1 MKEKILALLLAQ
13 FVGVRKDG
21 LMQLARS
28 LALQCTTEEE
38 AKALVE
44 KLTNAQVKEF
54 VKEFRADVDKE
65 VSDGN
70 KTYEANLKKKFDF
83 VERKDPDTI
92 PGGGGDPT
100 KPQEGTTEA
109 IVAAAVAK
117 ALEPFTKTMNAF
129 NAKTINDARLQQLNE
144 KLANCKNET
153 FKQRILK
160 DFARMSFDTD
170 ESFAEYL
177 SETETDIAT
186 ANQNVADE
194 GLKNQGSPLFA
205 QKDESG
211 VSAAVQSFVKS
222 QTPEGNTLAGKEL

>member
-1 MKEKILALLLAQ
+1 MKEKILALLVAQ
-13 FVGVRKDG
+13 FAGVRKDG

-44 KLTNAQVKEF
+44 KLTDAQVKDF
-54 VKEFRADVDKE
+54 VKEFRAEVDKE
-65 VSDGN
+65 VSDGR
-70 KTYEANLKKKFDF
+70 KTYETTLKKKFDF
-83 VERKDPDTI
+83 VERKPETV
-92 PGGGGDPT
+92 PGGGEPNPGE
-100 KPQEGTTEA
+100 QTTES

-117 ALEPFTKTMNAF
+117 ALEPFTKIMNAF
-129 NAKTINDARLQQLNE
+129 NAKTLNDARLQQLND

-186 ANQNVADE
+186 ANQNVANE
-194 GLKNQGSPLFA
+194 GLLNQGSPLFA

-211 VSAAVQSFVKS
+211 VSAAVQSYIKS
-222 QTPEGNTLAGKEL
+222 MNPEGNQFAGKEV

>member
-1 MKEKILALLLAQ
+1 MKEQILALLLAQ

-38 AKALVE
+38 AKALVG
-44 KLTNAQVKEF
+44 KLTDAQVKDF

-83 VERKDPDTI
+83 VQKPDHTI
-92 PGGGGDPT
+92 PGGVETEP
-100 KPQEGTTEA
+100 KPGEGTTEA

-129 NAKTINDARLQQLNE
+129 NAKTINDARLQQLND

-177 SETETDIAT
+177 TETETDIAT

>member
-38 AKALVE
+38 AKALVD
-44 KLTNAQVKEF
+44 KLTDAQVNEF

-83 VERKDPDTI
+83 VERKVDTN
-92 PGGGGDPT
+92 PGGGDPN

-129 NAKTINDARLQQLNE
+129 NAKTINDARLQQLND
-144 KLANCKNET
+144 KLGACKNKT

-170 ESFAEYL
+170 EAFAEYL
-177 SETETDIAT
+177 QETETDIAN
-186 ANQNVADE
+186 ANQNVADQ
-194 GLKNQGSPLFA
+194 GLANQGTPLFA

-222 QTPEGNTLAGKEL
+222 QTPEGNTFAGKEV

>member
-1 MKEKILALLLAQ
+1 MNLKAKILALLVAQ
-13 FVGVRKDG
+13 FPGVRKDG
-21 LMQLARS
+21 LLQLARS

-44 KLTNAQVKEF
+44 KIDEAHVNEF

-65 VSDGN
+65 VSNGN
-70 KTYEANLKKKFDF
+70 KAYETTLKKKFDF
-83 VERKDPDTI
+83 VEKKPETN
-92 PGGGGDPT
+92 PGGGEP
-100 KPQEGTTEA
+100 KPGEEGTTEA

-117 ALEPFTKTMNAF
+117 ALEPFTKTMDAF
-129 NAKTINDARLQQLNE
+129 NAKNLKEARLQQLNE
-144 KLANCKNET
+144 KLKDCKNTT
-153 FKQRILK
+153 FKEKVLK

-177 SETETDIAT
+177 TETETDVAS
-186 ANQNVADE
+186 ANQNVANE
-194 GLKNQGSPLFA
+194 GLSNQGTPLFS

-222 QTPEGNTLAGKEL
+222 QNPEGNAFAGKEV